1 MYDPTA
7 PRPPVGGSQ
16 TLQGSPQTDALLAL
30 LELNH
35 RVTIPYQPGA
45 GAAAAAVAVADGGF
59 FLDHGSGPAAPV
71 DGMAASGGG
80 GADPNTIDIDDL
92 DGGGEGDGGD
102 PDGGDNGNGEEAE
115 VGGDTIVYEGTA
127 AAAAPSKAR
136 PRLVL
141 PPPSAP

>member
-45 GAAAAAVAVADGGF
+45 GATAAAAAAAAVVADEGF

-71 DGMAASGGG
+71 DGTAASGDG
-80 GADPNTIDIDDL
+80 GADPNAIDIDDL
-92 DGGGEGDGGD
+92 DGGGEGD
-102 PDGGDNGNGEEAE
+102 DGANGEAE
-115 VGGDTIVYEGTA
+115 EEGGDTIVYEGT